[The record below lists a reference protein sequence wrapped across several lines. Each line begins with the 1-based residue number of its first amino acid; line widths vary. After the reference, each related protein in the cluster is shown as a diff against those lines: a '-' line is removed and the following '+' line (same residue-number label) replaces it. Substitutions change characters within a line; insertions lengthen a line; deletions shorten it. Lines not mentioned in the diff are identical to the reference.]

1 VLPIVAVVVA
11 LWLLTQTHETPLVL
25 ALVVWIVLAVIAAVR
40 KVAYPIGAVGLVG
53 VLAVGGWI
61 GANSAEVTWF
71 GHQVSHGSR
80 DRQQVAITFDDGPNV
95 GATMAI
101 AHILDDHGAKG
112 TFFFVGKAIN
122 ARPDITKALYD
133 DGHLV
138 GNHSY
143 NHDSTAWLDPRY
155 PELARTQTA
164 FEQQLG
170 VCPAFYR
177 APHGQHTPFV
187 ARVVHQHHM
196 VMVGWDVSV
205 GDWKAQDPKRLA
217 ERVLAKVKPGSIID
231 LHDGLDGNV
240 DADRT
245 NLVQAMP
252 YLLEGLAARHLTP
265 VRLDVLLDRP
275 GYVTGCGSRRPT
287 STRAAASGMAAKSMA
302 ASSSEVRDR

>member
-177 APHGQHTPFV
+177 APHGQHTPLLAHVV
-187 ARVVHQHHM
+187 ADHHM
-196 VMVGWDVSV
+196 TMAGWDVSA
-205 GDWKAQDPKRLA
+205 GDWNQLTPQTIAD
-217 ERVLAKVKPGSIID
+217 RVLKKVKPGSIID
-231 LHDGLDGNV
+231 LHDGLDGKV
-240 DADRT
+240 EADRT

-252 YLLEGLAARHLTP
+252 LILDGLAAKHLTP
-265 VRLDVLLDRP
+265 VTLDVLLGKP
-275 GYVTGCGSRRPT
+275 GYVAGCGSRLPVQ
-287 STRAAASGMAAKSMA
+287 TRAAASGMAPKSIA
-302 ASSSEVRDR
+302 ASR